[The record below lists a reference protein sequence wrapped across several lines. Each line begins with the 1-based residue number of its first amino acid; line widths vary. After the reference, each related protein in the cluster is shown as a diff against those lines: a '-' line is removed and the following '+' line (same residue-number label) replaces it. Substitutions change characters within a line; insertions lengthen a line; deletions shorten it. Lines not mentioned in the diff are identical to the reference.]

1 MVEKRREGLAQVTDV
16 SKNLK
21 GKQLVQNISFQ
32 IHSGQTVALC
42 GGNGAGKSTVLRMIV
57 GIMRPTLGDIVVNS
71 LRPWAERKS
80 YAEQVG
86 YMPDDFQFNQ
96 GLSAQETLQ
105 FWADLKRVSFTR
117 VDDVLATV
125 GLDTHRKQRVTT
137 FSKGMRQRL
146 LLAQSLLAKPALL
159 VLDEP
164 TNGLDPFWMRELVQL
179 LKEFKREGQMII
191 FSTHQLEI
199 AEEVADEVV
208 FMNEGKNVGTGPTAT
223 FREQFGSLYH
233 AFHHS
238 LGMK

>member
-1 MVEKRREGLAQVTDV
+1 MDENRREGFALVTDV
-16 SKNLK
+16 SKIIK
-21 GKQLVQNISFQ
+21 GKQLVKDISFQ
-32 IHSGQTVALC
+32 IHSGQTVAIC

-105 FWADLKRVSFTR
+105 FWADLKRVPSTR

-164 TNGLDPFWMRELVQL
+164 TNGLDPFWMRELVHL
-179 LKEFKREGQMII
+179 LKEFKRDGQMVI

-208 FMNEGKNVGTGPTAT
+208 FMNEGVNVGTGLTAT

-238 LGMK
+238 LGIK

>member
-1 MVEKRREGLAQVTDV
+1 MDEKRREGLAQVTDV
-16 SKNLK
+16 SKTMK

-32 IHSGQTVALC
+32 IRPGQSVALC

-57 GIMRPTLGDIVVNS
+57 GIMRPTSGDIVVNS
-71 LRPWAERKS
+71 LRPWAERKR
-80 YAEQVG
+80 YAELVG
-86 YMPDDFQFNQ
+86 YMPDDYQFNQ
-96 GLSAQETLQ
+96 GLSAEETLQ
-105 FWADLKRVSFTR
+105 FWADLKRVSSSR

-125 GLDTHRKQRVTT
+125 GLDTKRKQRVTT

-146 LLAQSLLAKPALL
+146 LFAQSLLSKPALL
-159 VLDEP
+159 VMDEP

-179 LKEFKREGQMII
+179 LKEFKREGQMVI

-208 FMNEGKNVGTGPTAT
+208 FMNEGQNVGTGPTAT

-238 LGMK
+238 LGIK

>member
-1 MVEKRREGLAQVTDV
+1 VDEKRREGLAQVTDV
-16 SKNLK
+16 SKTMK

-32 IHSGQTVALC
+32 IRPGQSVALC

-57 GIMRPTLGDIVVNS
+57 GIMRPTSGDIVVNS
-71 LRPWAERKS
+71 LRPWAERKR
-80 YAEQVG
+80 YAELVG
-86 YMPDDFQFNQ
+86 YMPDDYQFNQ
-96 GLSAQETLQ
+96 GLSAEETLQ
-105 FWADLKRVSFTR
+105 FWADLKRVSSSR

-125 GLDTHRKQRVTT
+125 GLDTKRKQRVTT

-146 LLAQSLLAKPALL
+146 LFAQSLLSKPALL
-159 VLDEP
+159 VMDEP

-179 LKEFKREGQMII
+179 LKEFKREGQMVI

-208 FMNEGKNVGTGPTAT
+208 FMNEGQNVGTGPTAT

-238 LGMK
+238 LGIK